1 MLGERAAVPE
11 VWGLLWGV
19 ELLLWNRWP
28 QGTPVSHLVLP
39 GQLPAACSLW
49 APAGESSST
58 LQGHAADRARSVMLY
73 SSGPERLFVCLG
85 PGLFSQLA
93 GQPSAKCVL
102 KLAFAFFLIHSFMC
116 LYVCSV
122 HHVCIYIPMY
132 VDTCMRV
139 RGFTCVCVH
148 GNQRLTSGI
157 FFGHSPPCVL
167 RQGLSLRPR
176 AC

>member
-1 MLGERAAVPE
+1 
-11 VWGLLWGV
+11 
-19 ELLLWNRWP
+19 
-28 QGTPVSHLVLP
+28 
-39 GQLPAACSLW
+39 
-49 APAGESSST
+49 
-58 LQGHAADRARSVMLY
+58 MLY

-132 VDTCMRV
+132 RYMHACAWVYMCMCAWKPEVDIWYLLWSFSALYTET
-139 RGFTCVCVH
+139 GSIT
-148 GNQRLTSGI
+148 QT
-157 FFGHSPPCVL
+157 
-167 RQGLSLRPR
+167 
-176 AC
+176 